1 MSLNMRIFVGVDCNE
16 EQLTMGF
23 IGSQGILKGLSST
36 GSLFPDRL
44 NSFGQCLVGM
54 MRGLRGEENL
64 RMKNFYGIGIGIP
77 ARYVPRLCHEIE
89 KQIRQLLDIAVYIED
104 RDVLAAKGK
113 LWIDDIAGMN
123 PHINLQQLDLSV
135 VYGAA
140 KLAVDSVP
148 PRIA

>member
-23 IGSQGILKGLSST
+23 VGSQGILKGLSRT
-36 GSLFPDRL
+36 GSPLPDQI
-44 NSFGQCLVGM
+44 NMFGQRLSGM
-54 MRGLRGEENL
+54 IRGLRGEGNL